1 VDLNRIKDVSFH
13 GKIKIKEL
21 NGTVNYHNKVK
32 VIASITRAVL
42 IDVIINGDVY
52 INNVGRFIANYEIEN
67 GVIIEN
73 AGSIYMEGES
83 SFGNGVETS
92 PIMEGNGRSVKIFN
106 RLNSHIA
113 YIVAMYRHNFVM
125 RKKINK
131 IIDDYASSK
140 LREFGT
146 IKKHAKIINARLIKN
161 ALIDPYTTIENTDEI
176 NNTTII
182 SAKESPSYIGTSVIL
197 KDCIVLKGAHIVD
210 GTVIKK
216 AFIGEGVKLGRQ
228 FSCEDSLLFA
238 NCEGEHGE
246 MFSIFAG
253 PYTVTHH
260 KATLLIASHFSFF
273 NAGSGTNQ
281 SNHMYKLGPY
291 HHGFME
297 RGCKTGSNSY
307 ILWPSRIGAFST
319 VIGAHYDN
327 IDSSNFPFSYITEHG
342 YHQTRLIPALNLFG
356 VGLAR
361 DENKWIERDR
371 RTGDKKDLIIFEVFS
386 PYTVSKMINA
396 EKILKDIRKNK
407 DENNKKG
414 DFIVYKNMIIKG
426 ASLNKYSQRYSIAI
440 DLYLRNKLLSY
451 IKDCKNINDIIES
464 LKSEKVYSDWVD
476 VGGLICAKERLDNI
490 IKDIENDKIKDIEN
504 ILKGNSA
511 AIISDAGTPCIS
523 DPGVSIINKA
533 IENNINIIP
542 IGGISAFTTLLSVS
556 GLSGNILFVG
566 FLSNKSGRRRNQL
579 KELYNNEKNIIII
592 YESVHRIKNC
602 IEDIVNIFGENTDII
617 IGRELTKQFEQIIRD
632 KAKKIID
639 FFSDN
644 SIISKGEFCMIIDN
658 RKPKECK
665 SNAENNLCKES
676 NYDN

>member
-1 VDLNRIKDVSFH
+1 MAYKFSKEDKEFRKLKKMEIEFLKSQGCISQSWEKILIKNVDLNRIKDVSFH

-21 NGTVNYHNKVK
+21 NGNVSYHNKVK
-32 VIASITRAVL
+32 VEASITRATL
-42 IDVIINGDVY
+42 IDVVINGNVY
-52 INNVGRFIANYEIEN
+52 INNVGRLIANYEIED

-73 AGSIYMEGES
+73 AGAIYMEGES

-113 YIVAMYRHNFVM
+113 YIVAMYRHNYLM
-125 RKKINK
+125 REKINK
-131 IIDDYASSK
+131 IIENYSSSK
-140 LREFGT
+140 ISKFGL

-161 ALIDPYTTIENTDEI
+161 AHIDPYTTIENTDEI

-182 SAKESPSYIGTSVIL
+182 STKESPSYIGTSVIL

-327 IDSSNFPFSYITEHG
+327 VDSSDFPFSYITEHG

-356 VGLAR
+356 VGLTR
-361 DENKWIERDR
+361 DENKWIDRDR

-396 EKILKDIRKNK
+396 EKILKDIKKNINESK
-407 DENNKKG
+407 D
-414 DFIVYKNMIIKG
+414 DFVTYKNMIIKIS
-426 ASLNKYSQRYSIAI
+426 SLDKYSQRYSIAI
-440 DLYLRNKLLSY
+440 DLYLCGKLLDF
-451 IKDCKNINDIIES
+451 IKKSKNIDDIIKN
-464 LKSEKVYSDWVD
+464 LNAEKIYKEWVD
-476 VGGLICAKERLDNI
+476 AGGLICAKERLDNI
-490 IKDIENDKIKDIEN
+490 IKDIENEKINNIESILEAFKNLYDNYYSDEKSWVVDTIKKRYSIKNADKEIIIKILKEYISLLKTSYDILYRDAEKEYDISKMVSCGIDDKNFMEEDFKAIRGTVEDNAFVVKYKNDMDEKIKDIN
-504 ILKGNSA
+504 
-511 AIISDAGTPCIS
+511 
-523 DPGVSIINKA
+523 
-533 IENNINIIP
+533 
-542 IGGISAFTTLLSVS
+542 
-556 GLSGNILFVG
+556 
-566 FLSNKSGRRRNQL
+566 
-579 KELYNNEKNIIII
+579 
-592 YESVHRIKNC
+592 
-602 IEDIVNIFGENTDII
+602 
-617 IGRELTKQFEQIIRD
+617 
-632 KAKKIID
+632 KIID
-639 FFSDN
+639 LLDT
-644 SIISKGEFCMIIDN
+644 
-658 RKPKECK
+658 
-665 SNAENNLCKES
+665 
-676 NYDN
+676 

>member
-1 VDLNRIKDVSFH
+1 MAYKFSKEDKEFRKLKKMEIEFLKSQGCISQSWEKILIKNVDLNRIKDVSFH

-21 NGTVNYHNKVK
+21 NGNVSYHNKVK
-32 VIASITRAVL
+32 VEASITRATL
-42 IDVIINGDVY
+42 IDVVINGNVY
-52 INNVGRFIANYEIEN
+52 INNVGRLIANYEIED

-73 AGSIYMEGES
+73 AGAIYMEGES

-113 YIVAMYRHNFVM
+113 YIVAMYRHNYLM
-125 RKKINK
+125 REKINK
-131 IIDDYASSK
+131 IIENYSSSK
-140 LREFGT
+140 ISKFGL

-161 ALIDPYTTIENTDEI
+161 AHIDPYTTIENTDEI

-182 SAKESPSYIGTSVIL
+182 STKESPSYIGTSVIL

-327 IDSSNFPFSYITEHG
+327 VDSSDFPFSYITEHG

-356 VGLAR
+356 VGLTR
-361 DENKWIERDR
+361 DENKWIDRDR

-396 EKILKDIRKNK
+396 EKILKDIKKNINESK
-407 DENNKKG
+407 D
-414 DFIVYKNMIIKG
+414 DFVAYKNMIIKIS
-426 ASLNKYSQRYSIAI
+426 SLDKYSQRYSIAI
-440 DLYLRNKLLSY
+440 DLYLCDKLLDF
-451 IKDCKNINDIIES
+451 IKNSKNVDDIIKN
-464 LKSEKVYSDWVD
+464 LNSEKIYNEWVD
-476 VGGLICAKERLDNI
+476 AGGLICAKERLNNI
-490 IKDIENDKIKDIEN
+490 IKDIENEKINNIESILEAFKNLYDNYYSDEKSWVVDTIKKRYSIKNADKEIIIKILKEYISLLKTSYDILYRDAEKEYDISKMVSCGIDDKNFMEEDFKAIRGTVEDNAFVVKYKNDMDEKIKDIN
-504 ILKGNSA
+504 
-511 AIISDAGTPCIS
+511 
-523 DPGVSIINKA
+523 
-533 IENNINIIP
+533 
-542 IGGISAFTTLLSVS
+542 
-556 GLSGNILFVG
+556 
-566 FLSNKSGRRRNQL
+566 
-579 KELYNNEKNIIII
+579 
-592 YESVHRIKNC
+592 
-602 IEDIVNIFGENTDII
+602 
-617 IGRELTKQFEQIIRD
+617 
-632 KAKKIID
+632 KIID
-639 FFSDN
+639 LLD
-644 SIISKGEFCMIIDN
+644 I
-658 RKPKECK
+658 
-665 SNAENNLCKES
+665 
-676 NYDN
+676 

>member
-1 VDLNRIKDVSFH
+1 MTYKFSKEDKEFRKLKKKEIEFLKSQGCISQSWDKILIKNVDLNRIKDVSFH

-21 NGTVNYHNKVK
+21 NGNVSYHNKVK
-32 VIASITRAVL
+32 VEASITRATL
-42 IDVIINGDVY
+42 IDVVINGNVY
-52 INNVGRFIANYEIEN
+52 INNVGRLIANYEIEN

-73 AGSIYMEGES
+73 AGAIYMEGES

-113 YIVAMYRHNFVM
+113 YIIAMYRHNYLM
-125 RKKINK
+125 REKINK
-131 IIDDYASSK
+131 IIENYSSSK
-140 LREFGT
+140 ISKFGL

-161 ALIDPYTTIENTDEI
+161 AHIDPYTTIENTDEI

-182 SAKESPSYIGTSVIL
+182 STKESPSYIGTSVIL

-327 IDSSNFPFSYITEHG
+327 VDSSDFPFSYITEHG

-356 VGLAR
+356 VGLTR

-396 EKILKDIRKNK
+396 EKILKDIKNDIK
-407 DENNKKG
+407 DGKD
-414 DFIVYKNMIIKG
+414 DFVMYKNMIIKIS
-426 ASLNKYSQRYSIAI
+426 SLDKYSQRYSIAI
-440 DLYLRNKLLSY
+440 DLYLCGKLLHF
-451 IKDCKNINDIIES
+451 IKNCKNINDIIEN
-464 LKSEKVYSDWVD
+464 LKCEKIYNEWVD
-476 VGGLICAKERLDNI
+476 AGGLICAKERLNNI
-490 IKDIENDKIKDIEN
+490 IKDIEEDKIKDIEN
-504 ILKGNSA
+504 ILKA
-511 AIISDAGTPCIS
+511 F
-523 DPGVSIINKA
+523 
-533 IENNINIIP
+533 EN
-542 IGGISAFTTLLSVS
+542 
-556 GLSGNILFVG
+556 
-566 FLSNKSGRRRNQL
+566 
-579 KELYNNEKNIIII
+579 LYNNYYSDEKSWVIYIIKKRYSIENVDKEIIIKILKEYISLLKTSYDILYRDAKKEYDISKMVSCGIDDKNFMEEDFKAIRGTVEDNAFVIKYKKDMDEKIKNI
-592 YESVHRIKNC
+592 N
-602 IEDIVNIFGENTDII
+602 
-617 IGRELTKQFEQIIRD
+617 
-632 KAKKIID
+632 KII
-639 FFSDN
+639 
-644 SIISKGEFCMIIDN
+644 
-658 RKPKECK
+658 
-665 SNAENNLCKES
+665 ES
-676 NYDN
+676 L

>member
-1 VDLNRIKDVSFH
+1 MAYGFLKEDKDFRKLKKKEIEFLKSQGCISQSWDKILIKNVDLNRIKDVSFH

-21 NGTVNYHNKVK
+21 NGTVLYHNNVK
-32 VIASITRAVL
+32 VIASITRATL
-42 IDVIINGDVY
+42 IDVFINGNVY
-52 INNVGRFIANYEIEN
+52 INNVGRFIADYEIED

-113 YIVAMYRHNFVM
+113 YIVAMYRHNSLM
-125 RKKINK
+125 REKIND
-131 IIDDYASSK
+131 IIDNYASSK
-140 LREFGT
+140 IMKFGQ
-146 IKKHAKIINARLIKN
+146 IKKYAKIINARLIKN
-161 ALIDPYTTIENTDEI
+161 AHIDPYATVENTDEI

-216 AFIGEGVKLGRQ
+216 SFIGEGVKLGRQ

-307 ILWPSRIGAFST
+307 ILWPSRIGAFTT

-327 IDSSNFPFSYITEHG
+327 VDSSDFPFSYITEHG

-386 PYTVSKMINA
+386 PYTVSKMIKA
-396 EKILKDIRKNK
+396 EKILKEIKLK
-407 DENNKKG
+407 ETKNNKKNNKKKAK
-414 DFIVYKNMIIKG
+414 DNFIMYKNMIIKIS
-426 ASLNKYSQRYSIAI
+426 SLDKYAQRYSLAI

-451 IKDCKNINDIIES
+451 IKDYKNINDMIKN
-464 LKSEKVYSDWVD
+464 LKPEKAYKEWIDA
-476 VGGLICAKERLDNI
+476 GGLICAKERLDDI
-490 IKDIENDKIKDIEN
+490 IKDIETGKLNKVELILESFKNLYDNYYSDEKSWVMDTIKKRYSIEKINKEIIIKILKEYVSLLKTSYDILYRDAEKEYDISKMISCGIDDKNFMEEDFKAIRGTVKENAFVKKYKNDMEDKIKDI
-504 ILKGNSA
+504 
-511 AIISDAGTPCIS
+511 
-523 DPGVSIINKA
+523 NK
-533 IENNINIIP
+533 IMK
-542 IGGISAFTTLLSVS
+542 L
-556 GLSGNILFVG
+556 
-566 FLSNKSGRRRNQL
+566 
-579 KELYNNEKNIIII
+579 
-592 YESVHRIKNC
+592 
-602 IEDIVNIFGENTDII
+602 
-617 IGRELTKQFEQIIRD
+617 
-632 KAKKIID
+632 
-639 FFSDN
+639 
-644 SIISKGEFCMIIDN
+644 
-658 RKPKECK
+658 
-665 SNAENNLCKES
+665 
-676 NYDN
+676 

>member
-1 VDLNRIKDVSFH
+1 MTYKFSKEDKEFRKLKKKEIEFLKSQGCISQSWDKILIKNVDLNRIKDVSFH

-21 NGTVNYHNKVK
+21 NGNVSYHNKVK
-32 VIASITRAVL
+32 VEASITRATL
-42 IDVIINGDVY
+42 IDVVVNGNVY
-52 INNVGRFIANYEIEN
+52 INNVGRLIANYEIEN

-73 AGSIYMEGES
+73 AGAIYMEGES

-113 YIVAMYRHNFVM
+113 YIIAMYRHNYLM
-125 RKKINK
+125 REKINK
-131 IIDDYASSK
+131 IIENYSSSK
-140 LREFGT
+140 ISKFGL

-161 ALIDPYTTIENTDEI
+161 AHIDPYTTIENTDEI

-182 SAKESPSYIGTSVIL
+182 STKESPSYIGTSVIL

-327 IDSSNFPFSYITEHG
+327 VDSSDFPFSYITEHG

-396 EKILKDIRKNK
+396 EKILKDIKNDIK
-407 DENNKKG
+407 DGKD
-414 DFIVYKNMIIKG
+414 DFVMYKNMIIKIS
-426 ASLNKYSQRYSIAI
+426 SLDKYSQRYSIAI
-440 DLYLRNKLLSY
+440 DLYLCGKLLHF
-451 IKDCKNINDIIES
+451 IKNCKNINDIIEN
-464 LKSEKVYSDWVD
+464 LKCEKIYNEWVD
-476 VGGLICAKERLDNI
+476 AGGLICAKERLNNI
-490 IKDIENDKIKDIEN
+490 IKDIEEDKIKDIEN
-504 ILKGNSA
+504 ILKA
-511 AIISDAGTPCIS
+511 F
-523 DPGVSIINKA
+523 
-533 IENNINIIP
+533 EN
-542 IGGISAFTTLLSVS
+542 
-556 GLSGNILFVG
+556 
-566 FLSNKSGRRRNQL
+566 
-579 KELYNNEKNIIII
+579 LYNNYYSDEKSWVIYIIKKRYSIENVDKEIIIKILKEYISLLKTSYDILYRDAKKEYDISKMVSCGIDDKNFMEEDFKAIRGTVEDNAFVIKYKKDMDEKIKNINKIM
-592 YESVHRIKNC
+592 ES
-602 IEDIVNIFGENTDII
+602 
-617 IGRELTKQFEQIIRD
+617 L
-632 KAKKIID
+632 
-639 FFSDN
+639 
-644 SIISKGEFCMIIDN
+644 
-658 RKPKECK
+658 
-665 SNAENNLCKES
+665 
-676 NYDN
+676 

>member
-1 VDLNRIKDVSFH
+1 MTYKFSKEDKEFRKLKKKEIEFLKSQGCISQSWDKILIKNVDLNRIKDVSFH

-21 NGTVNYHNKVK
+21 NGNVSYHNKVK
-32 VIASITRAVL
+32 VEASITRATL
-42 IDVIINGDVY
+42 IDVVINGNVY
-52 INNVGRFIANYEIEN
+52 INNVGRLIANYEIEN

-73 AGSIYMEGES
+73 AGAIYMEGES

-113 YIVAMYRHNFVM
+113 YIIAMYRHNYLM
-125 RKKINK
+125 REKINK
-131 IIDDYASSK
+131 IIENYSSSK
-140 LREFGT
+140 ISKFGL

-161 ALIDPYTTIENTDEI
+161 AHIDPYTTIENTDEI

-182 SAKESPSYIGTSVIL
+182 STKESPSYIGTSVIL

-327 IDSSNFPFSYITEHG
+327 VDSSDFPFSYITEHG

-356 VGLAR
+356 VGLTR

-396 EKILKDIRKNK
+396 EKILKDIKNDIK
-407 DENNKKG
+407 DGKD
-414 DFIVYKNMIIKG
+414 DFVMYKNMIIKIS
-426 ASLNKYSQRYSIAI
+426 SLDKYSQRYSIAI
-440 DLYLRNKLLSY
+440 DLYLCGKLLHF
-451 IKDCKNINDIIES
+451 IKNCKNINDIIEN
-464 LKSEKVYSDWVD
+464 LKCEKIYNEWVD
-476 VGGLICAKERLDNI
+476 AGGLICAKERLNNI
-490 IKDIENDKIKDIEN
+490 IKDIEEDKIKDIEN
-504 ILKGNSA
+504 ILKA
-511 AIISDAGTPCIS
+511 F
-523 DPGVSIINKA
+523 
-533 IENNINIIP
+533 EN
-542 IGGISAFTTLLSVS
+542 
-556 GLSGNILFVG
+556 
-566 FLSNKSGRRRNQL
+566 
-579 KELYNNEKNIIII
+579 LYNNYYSDEKSWVIYIIKKRYSIENVDKEIIIKI
-592 YESVHRIKNC
+592 LKEYISLLKTSY
-602 IEDIVNIFGENTDII
+602 DI
-617 IGRELTKQFEQIIRD
+617 LYRD
-632 KAKKIID
+632 AKKEYD
-639 FFSDN
+639 
-644 SIISKGEFCMIIDN
+644 ISKMVSCGIDDKN
-658 RKPKECK
+658 FMEEDFKAIRGTVED
-665 SNAENNLCKES
+665 NAFVIKYKKDMDEKIKDINKIMES
-676 NYDN
+676 L

>member
-1 VDLNRIKDVSFH
+1 MTYKFSKEDKEFRKLKKKEIEFLKSQGCISQSWDKILIKNVDLNRIKDVSFH

-21 NGTVNYHNKVK
+21 NGNVSYHNKVK
-32 VIASITRAVL
+32 VEASITRATL
-42 IDVIINGDVY
+42 IDVVVNGNVY
-52 INNVGRFIANYEIEN
+52 INNVGRLIANYEIEN

-73 AGSIYMEGES
+73 AGAIYMEGES

-113 YIVAMYRHNFVM
+113 YIIAMYRHNYLM
-125 RKKINK
+125 REKINK
-131 IIDDYASSK
+131 IIENYSSSK
-140 LREFGT
+140 ISKFGL

-161 ALIDPYTTIENTDEI
+161 AHIDPYTTIENTDEI

-182 SAKESPSYIGTSVIL
+182 STKESPSYIGTSVIL

-327 IDSSNFPFSYITEHG
+327 VDSSDFPFSYITEHG

-356 VGLAR
+356 VGLTR

-396 EKILKDIRKNK
+396 EKILKDIKNDIK
-407 DENNKKG
+407 DGKD
-414 DFIVYKNMIIKG
+414 DFVMYKNMIIKIS
-426 ASLNKYSQRYSIAI
+426 SLDKYSQRYSIAI
-440 DLYLRNKLLSY
+440 DLYLCGKLLHF
-451 IKDCKNINDIIES
+451 IKNCKNINDIIEN
-464 LKSEKVYSDWVD
+464 LKCEKIYNEWVD
-476 VGGLICAKERLDNI
+476 AGGLICAKERLNNI
-490 IKDIENDKIKDIEN
+490 IKDIEEDKIKDIEN
-504 ILKGNSA
+504 ILKA
-511 AIISDAGTPCIS
+511 F
-523 DPGVSIINKA
+523 
-533 IENNINIIP
+533 EN
-542 IGGISAFTTLLSVS
+542 
-556 GLSGNILFVG
+556 
-566 FLSNKSGRRRNQL
+566 
-579 KELYNNEKNIIII
+579 LYNNYYSDEKSWVIYIIKKRYSIENVDKEIIIKI
-592 YESVHRIKNC
+592 LKEYISLLKTSY
-602 IEDIVNIFGENTDII
+602 DI
-617 IGRELTKQFEQIIRD
+617 LYRD
-632 KAKKIID
+632 AKKEYD
-639 FFSDN
+639 
-644 SIISKGEFCMIIDN
+644 ISKMVSCGIDDKN
-658 RKPKECK
+658 FMEEDFKAIRGTVED
-665 SNAENNLCKES
+665 NAFVIKYKKDMDEKIKDINKIMES
-676 NYDN
+676 L

>member
-1 VDLNRIKDVSFH
+1 MTYKFSKEDKEFRKLKKKEIEFLKSQGCISQSWDKILIKNVDLNRIKDVSFH

-21 NGTVNYHNKVK
+21 NGNVSYHNKVK
-32 VIASITRAVL
+32 VEASITRATL
-42 IDVIINGDVY
+42 IDVVINGNVY
-52 INNVGRFIANYEIEN
+52 INNVGRLIANYEIEN

-73 AGSIYMEGES
+73 AGAIYMEGES

-113 YIVAMYRHNFVM
+113 YIIAMYRHNYLM
-125 RKKINK
+125 RVKINK
-131 IIDDYASSK
+131 IIENYSSSK
-140 LREFGT
+140 ISKFGL

-161 ALIDPYTTIENTDEI
+161 AHIDPYTTIENTDEI

-182 SAKESPSYIGTSVIL
+182 STKESPSYIGTSVIL

-327 IDSSNFPFSYITEHG
+327 VDSSDFPFSYITEHG

-356 VGLAR
+356 VGLTR

-396 EKILKDIRKNK
+396 EKILKDIKNDIK
-407 DENNKKG
+407 DGKD
-414 DFIVYKNMIIKG
+414 DFVMYKNMIIKIS
-426 ASLNKYSQRYSIAI
+426 SLDKYSQRYSIAI
-440 DLYLRNKLLSY
+440 DLYLCGKLLHF
-451 IKDCKNINDIIES
+451 IKNCKNINDIIEN
-464 LKSEKVYSDWVD
+464 LKCEKIYNEWVD
-476 VGGLICAKERLDNI
+476 AGGLICAKERLDDI
-490 IKDIENDKIKDIEN
+490 IKDIEEDKIKDIEN
-504 ILKGNSA
+504 ILKA
-511 AIISDAGTPCIS
+511 F
-523 DPGVSIINKA
+523 
-533 IENNINIIP
+533 EN
-542 IGGISAFTTLLSVS
+542 
-556 GLSGNILFVG
+556 
-566 FLSNKSGRRRNQL
+566 
-579 KELYNNEKNIIII
+579 LYNNYYSDEKSWVIYIIKKRYSIENVDKEIIIKILKEYISLLKTSYDILYRDAKKEYDISKMVSCGIDDKNFMEEDFKAIRGTVEDNAFVIKYKKDMDEKIKNI
-592 YESVHRIKNC
+592 N
-602 IEDIVNIFGENTDII
+602 
-617 IGRELTKQFEQIIRD
+617 
-632 KAKKIID
+632 KII
-639 FFSDN
+639 
-644 SIISKGEFCMIIDN
+644 
-658 RKPKECK
+658 
-665 SNAENNLCKES
+665 ES
-676 NYDN
+676 L

>member
-1 VDLNRIKDVSFH
+1 MTYKFSKEDKEFRKLKKKEIEFLKSQGCISQSWDKILIKNVDLNRIKDVSFH

-21 NGTVNYHNKVK
+21 NGNVSYHNKVK
-32 VIASITRAVL
+32 VEASITRATL
-42 IDVIINGDVY
+42 IDVVINGNVY
-52 INNVGRFIANYEIEN
+52 INNVGRLIANYEIEN

-73 AGSIYMEGES
+73 AGAIYMEGES

-92 PIMEGNGRSVKIFN
+92 PIMEGNGRSVKIYN

-113 YIVAMYRHNFVM
+113 YIIAMYRHNYLM
-125 RKKINK
+125 REKINK
-131 IIDDYASSK
+131 IIENYSSSK
-140 LREFGT
+140 ISKFGL

-161 ALIDPYTTIENTDEI
+161 AHIDPYTTIENTDEI

-182 SAKESPSYIGTSVIL
+182 STKESPSYIGTSVIL

-327 IDSSNFPFSYITEHG
+327 VDSSDFPFSYITEHG

-356 VGLAR
+356 VGLTR

-396 EKILKDIRKNK
+396 EKILKDIKNDINDRK
-407 DENNKKG
+407 D
-414 DFIVYKNMIIKG
+414 DFVMYKNMIIKIS
-426 ASLNKYSQRYSIAI
+426 SLDKYSQRYSIAI
-440 DLYLRNKLLSY
+440 DLYLCGKLLHF
-451 IKDCKNINDIIES
+451 IKNCKNINDIIEN
-464 LKSEKVYSDWVD
+464 LKCEKIYNEWVD
-476 VGGLICAKERLDNI
+476 AGGLICAKERLNNI
-490 IKDIENDKIKDIEN
+490 IKDIEEDKIKDIEN
-504 ILKGNSA
+504 ILKA
-511 AIISDAGTPCIS
+511 F
-523 DPGVSIINKA
+523 
-533 IENNINIIP
+533 EN
-542 IGGISAFTTLLSVS
+542 
-556 GLSGNILFVG
+556 
-566 FLSNKSGRRRNQL
+566 
-579 KELYNNEKNIIII
+579 LYNNYYSDEKSWVIYIIKKRYSIENVDKEVII
-592 YESVHRIKNC
+592 KILKEYISLLKTSY
-602 IEDIVNIFGENTDII
+602 DI
-617 IGRELTKQFEQIIRD
+617 LYRD
-632 KAKKIID
+632 AKKEYD
-639 FFSDN
+639 
-644 SIISKGEFCMIIDN
+644 ISKMVSCGIDDKN
-658 RKPKECK
+658 FMEEDFKAIRGTVED
-665 SNAENNLCKES
+665 NAFVIKYKKDMDEKIKDINKIMES
-676 NYDN
+676 L

>member
-1 VDLNRIKDVSFH
+1 MDYDFIREDKDFRKLKKKEIEFLKSQGCISQSWDKILIKNVDLNRIKDVSFH

-21 NGTVNYHNKVK
+21 NGTVLYHNNVK
-32 VIASITRAVL
+32 VIASITRATL
-42 IDVIINGDVY
+42 IDVFINGNVY
-52 INNVGRFIANYEIEN
+52 INNVGRFIADYEIED

-113 YIVAMYRHNFVM
+113 YIVAMYRHNSLM
-125 RKKINK
+125 REKIND
-131 IIDDYASSK
+131 IIDNYASSK
-140 LREFGT
+140 IMKFGQ
-146 IKKHAKIINARLIKN
+146 IKKYAKIINARLIKN
-161 ALIDPYTTIENTDEI
+161 AHIDPYATVENTDEI

-307 ILWPSRIGAFST
+307 ILWPSRIGAFTT

-327 IDSSNFPFSYITEHG
+327 VDSSDFPFSYITEHG

-386 PYTVSKMINA
+386 PYTVSKMIKA
-396 EKILKDIRKNK
+396 EKILKEIKLK
-407 DENNKKG
+407 ETKNNKKNNKKKAK
-414 DFIVYKNMIIKG
+414 DNFIIYKNMIIKIS
-426 ASLNKYSQRYSIAI
+426 SLDKYAQRYSLAI

-451 IKDCKNINDIIES
+451 IKDYKNINDMIKN
-464 LKSEKVYSDWVD
+464 LKPEKAYKEWIDA
-476 VGGLICAKERLDNI
+476 GGLICAKERLDDI
-490 IKDIENDKIKDIEN
+490 IKDIETGKLNKVELILESFKNLYDNYYSDEKSWVMDTIKKRYSIEKINKEIIIKILKEYVSLLKTSYDILYRDAEKEYDISKMISCGIDDKNFMEEDFKAIRGTVEENAFVKKYKNDMEDKIKDI
-504 ILKGNSA
+504 
-511 AIISDAGTPCIS
+511 
-523 DPGVSIINKA
+523 NK
-533 IENNINIIP
+533 IMK
-542 IGGISAFTTLLSVS
+542 L
-556 GLSGNILFVG
+556 
-566 FLSNKSGRRRNQL
+566 
-579 KELYNNEKNIIII
+579 
-592 YESVHRIKNC
+592 
-602 IEDIVNIFGENTDII
+602 
-617 IGRELTKQFEQIIRD
+617 
-632 KAKKIID
+632 
-639 FFSDN
+639 
-644 SIISKGEFCMIIDN
+644 
-658 RKPKECK
+658 
-665 SNAENNLCKES
+665 
-676 NYDN
+676 

>member
-1 VDLNRIKDVSFH
+1 MAYKFSKEDKEFRKLEKTEIEFLKSQGCISQSWEKILIKNVDLNRIKDVSFH

-21 NGTVNYHNKVK
+21 NGNVSYHNKVK
-32 VIASITRAVL
+32 VEASITRATL
-42 IDVIINGDVY
+42 IDVVINGNVY
-52 INNVGRFIANYEIEN
+52 INNVGRLIANYEIED

-73 AGSIYMEGES
+73 AGAIYMEGES

-113 YIVAMYRHNFVM
+113 YIVAMYRHNYLM
-125 RKKINK
+125 REKINK
-131 IIDDYASSK
+131 IIENYSSSK
-140 LREFGT
+140 ISKFGL

-161 ALIDPYTTIENTDEI
+161 APIDPYTTIENTDEI

-182 SAKESPSYIGTSVIL
+182 STKESPSYIGTSVIL

-327 IDSSNFPFSYITEHG
+327 VDSSDFPFSYITEHG

-356 VGLAR
+356 VGLTR
-361 DENKWIERDR
+361 DENKWIDRDR

-396 EKILKDIRKNK
+396 EKILKDIKKNINESK
-407 DENNKKG
+407 D
-414 DFIVYKNMIIKG
+414 DFVTYKNMIIKIS
-426 ASLNKYSQRYSIAI
+426 SLDKYSQRYSIAI
-440 DLYLRNKLLSY
+440 DLYLCGKLLGF
-451 IKDCKNINDIIES
+451 IKNSKNINDIIKN
-464 LKSEKVYSDWVD
+464 LNSEKIYKEWVD
-476 VGGLICAKERLDNI
+476 AGGLICAKEKLDNI
-490 IKDIENDKIKDIEN
+490 IKDIENEKINNIESILEAFKNLYDNYYSDEKSWVVDTIKKRYSIKNADKEIIIKILKEYISLLKTSYDILYRDAEKEYDISKMVSCGIDDKNFMEEDFKAIRGTVEDNAFVVKYKNDMDEKIKDIN
-504 ILKGNSA
+504 
-511 AIISDAGTPCIS
+511 
-523 DPGVSIINKA
+523 
-533 IENNINIIP
+533 
-542 IGGISAFTTLLSVS
+542 
-556 GLSGNILFVG
+556 
-566 FLSNKSGRRRNQL
+566 
-579 KELYNNEKNIIII
+579 
-592 YESVHRIKNC
+592 
-602 IEDIVNIFGENTDII
+602 
-617 IGRELTKQFEQIIRD
+617 
-632 KAKKIID
+632 KIIELLD
-639 FFSDN
+639 
-644 SIISKGEFCMIIDN
+644 I
-658 RKPKECK
+658 
-665 SNAENNLCKES
+665 
-676 NYDN
+676 

>member
-1 VDLNRIKDVSFH
+1 MTYKFSKEDKEFRKLKKKEIEFLKSQGCISQSWDKILIKNVDLNRIKDVSFH

-21 NGTVNYHNKVK
+21 NGNVSYHNKVK
-32 VIASITRAVL
+32 VEASITRATL
-42 IDVIINGDVY
+42 IDVVINGNVY
-52 INNVGRFIANYEIEN
+52 INNVGRLIANYEIEN

-73 AGSIYMEGES
+73 AGAIYMEGES

-113 YIVAMYRHNFVM
+113 YIIAMYRHNYLM
-125 RKKINK
+125 REKINK
-131 IIDDYASSK
+131 IIENYSSSK
-140 LREFGT
+140 ISKFGL

-161 ALIDPYTTIENTDEI
+161 AHIDPYTTIENTDEI

-182 SAKESPSYIGTSVIL
+182 STKESPSYIGTSVIL

-327 IDSSNFPFSYITEHG
+327 VDSSDFPFSYITEHG

-356 VGLAR
+356 VGLTR

-396 EKILKDIRKNK
+396 EKILKDIKNDIK
-407 DENNKKG
+407 DGKD
-414 DFIVYKNMIIKG
+414 DFVMYKNMIIKIS
-426 ASLNKYSQRYSIAI
+426 SLDKYSQRYSIAI
-440 DLYLRNKLLSY
+440 DLYLCGKLLHF
-451 IKDCKNINDIIES
+451 IKNCKNINDIIEN
-464 LKSEKVYSDWVD
+464 LKCEKIYNEWVD
-476 VGGLICAKERLDNI
+476 AGGLICAKERLNNI
-490 IKDIENDKIKDIEN
+490 IKDIEEDKIKDIEN
-504 ILKGNSA
+504 ILKA
-511 AIISDAGTPCIS
+511 F
-523 DPGVSIINKA
+523 
-533 IENNINIIP
+533 EN
-542 IGGISAFTTLLSVS
+542 
-556 GLSGNILFVG
+556 
-566 FLSNKSGRRRNQL
+566 
-579 KELYNNEKNIIII
+579 LYNNYYSDEKSWVIYIIKKRYSIEDVDKEIIIKI
-592 YESVHRIKNC
+592 LKEYISLLKTSY
-602 IEDIVNIFGENTDII
+602 DI
-617 IGRELTKQFEQIIRD
+617 LYRD
-632 KAKKIID
+632 AKKEYD
-639 FFSDN
+639 
-644 SIISKGEFCMIIDN
+644 ISKMVSCGIDDKN
-658 RKPKECK
+658 FMEEDFKAIRGTVED
-665 SNAENNLCKES
+665 NAFVIKYKKDMDKKIKDINKIMASL
-676 NYDN
+676 

>member
-1 VDLNRIKDVSFH
+1 MAYKFSKEDKEFRKLKKTEIEFLKSQGCISQSWEKILIKNVDLNRIKDVSFH

-21 NGTVNYHNKVK
+21 NGNVSYHNKVK
-32 VIASITRAVL
+32 VEASITRATL
-42 IDVIINGDVY
+42 IDVVINGNVY
-52 INNVGRFIANYEIEN
+52 INNIGRLVANYEIED

-73 AGSIYMEGES
+73 AGAIYMEGES

-113 YIVAMYRHNFVM
+113 YIVAMYRHNYLM
-125 RKKINK
+125 REKINK
-131 IIDDYASSK
+131 IIENYSSSK
-140 LREFGT
+140 ISKFGL

-161 ALIDPYTTIENTDEI
+161 AHIDPYTTIENTDEI

-182 SAKESPSYIGTSVIL
+182 STKESPSYIGTSVIL

-327 IDSSNFPFSYITEHG
+327 VDSSDFPFSYITEHG

-356 VGLAR
+356 VGLTR
-361 DENKWIERDR
+361 DENKWIDRDR

-396 EKILKDIRKNK
+396 EKILKDIKKNINDIK
-407 DENNKKG
+407 D
-414 DFIVYKNMIIKG
+414 DFVTYKNMIIKIS
-426 ASLNKYSQRYSIAI
+426 SLDKYSQRYSIAI
-440 DLYLRNKLLSY
+440 DLYLCGKLLDF
-451 IKDCKNINDIIES
+451 IKNSKNIDDIIKN
-464 LKSEKVYSDWVD
+464 LNSEKIYNEWVD
-476 VGGLICAKERLDNI
+476 AGGLICAKEKLDNI
-490 IKDIENDKIKDIEN
+490 IKDIENEKINNIESILEAFKNLYDNYYSDEKSWVVDTIKKRYSIKNADKEIIIKILKEYISLLKTSYDILYRDAEKEYDISKMVSCGIDDKNFMEEDFKAIRGTVEDNAFVVKYKNDMDEKIKDIN
-504 ILKGNSA
+504 K
-511 AIISDAGTPCIS
+511 
-523 DPGVSIINKA
+523 IIN
-533 IENNINIIP
+533 
-542 IGGISAFTTLLSVS
+542 LL
-556 GLSGNILFVG
+556 
-566 FLSNKSGRRRNQL
+566 
-579 KELYNNEKNIIII
+579 
-592 YESVHRIKNC
+592 
-602 IEDIVNIFGENTDII
+602 DI
-617 IGRELTKQFEQIIRD
+617 
-632 KAKKIID
+632 
-639 FFSDN
+639 
-644 SIISKGEFCMIIDN
+644 
-658 RKPKECK
+658 
-665 SNAENNLCKES
+665 
-676 NYDN
+676 

>member
-1 VDLNRIKDVSFH
+1 MTYKFSKEDKEFRKLKKKEIEFLKSQGCISQSWDKILIKNVDLNRIKDVSFH

-21 NGTVNYHNKVK
+21 NGNVSYHNKVK
-32 VIASITRAVL
+32 VEASITRATL
-42 IDVIINGDVY
+42 IDVVINGNVY
-52 INNVGRFIANYEIEN
+52 INNVGRLIANYEIEN

-73 AGSIYMEGES
+73 AGAIYMEGES

-113 YIVAMYRHNFVM
+113 YIIAMYRHNYLM
-125 RKKINK
+125 REKINK
-131 IIDDYASSK
+131 IIENYSSSK
-140 LREFGT
+140 ISKFGL

-161 ALIDPYTTIENTDEI
+161 AHIDPYTTIENTDEI

-182 SAKESPSYIGTSVIL
+182 STKESPSYIGTSVIL

-327 IDSSNFPFSYITEHG
+327 VDSSDFPFSYITEHG

-356 VGLAR
+356 VGLTR

-396 EKILKDIRKNK
+396 EKILKDIKNDIK
-407 DENNKKG
+407 DGKD
-414 DFIVYKNMIIKG
+414 DFVMYKNMIIKIS
-426 ASLNKYSQRYSIAI
+426 SLDKYSQRYSIAI
-440 DLYLRNKLLSY
+440 DLYLCGKLLDF
-451 IKDCKNINDIIES
+451 IKNCKNINDIIEN
-464 LKSEKVYSDWVD
+464 LKCEKIYNEWVD
-476 VGGLICAKERLDNI
+476 AGGLICAKERLDDI
-490 IKDIENDKIKDIEN
+490 IKDIENEKIKDIEN
-504 ILKGNSA
+504 ILKA
-511 AIISDAGTPCIS
+511 F
-523 DPGVSIINKA
+523 
-533 IENNINIIP
+533 EN
-542 IGGISAFTTLLSVS
+542 
-556 GLSGNILFVG
+556 
-566 FLSNKSGRRRNQL
+566 
-579 KELYNNEKNIIII
+579 LYNNYYSDEKSWVIYIIKKRYSIENVDKEIIIKI
-592 YESVHRIKNC
+592 LKEYISLLKTSY
-602 IEDIVNIFGENTDII
+602 DI
-617 IGRELTKQFEQIIRD
+617 LYRD
-632 KAKKIID
+632 AKKEYD
-639 FFSDN
+639 
-644 SIISKGEFCMIIDN
+644 ISKMVSCGIDDKNFMEEDFKAIRGTVEDNAFVVRYKNDMDSKIKDINKII
-658 RKPKECK
+658 E
-665 SNAENNLCKES
+665 LL
-676 NYDN
+676 

>member
-1 VDLNRIKDVSFH
+1 MTYKFSKEDKEFRKLKKKEIEFLKSQGCISQSWDKILIKNVDLNRIKDVSFH

-21 NGTVNYHNKVK
+21 NGNVSYHNKVK
-32 VIASITRAVL
+32 VEASITRATL
-42 IDVIINGDVY
+42 IDVVVNGNVY
-52 INNVGRFIANYEIEN
+52 INNVGRLIANYEIEN

-73 AGSIYMEGES
+73 AGAIYMEGES

-113 YIVAMYRHNFVM
+113 YIIAMYRHNYLM
-125 RKKINK
+125 REKINK
-131 IIDDYASSK
+131 IIENYSSSK
-140 LREFGT
+140 ISKFGL

-161 ALIDPYTTIENTDEI
+161 AHIDPYTTIENTDEI

-182 SAKESPSYIGTSVIL
+182 STKESPSYIGTSVIL

-327 IDSSNFPFSYITEHG
+327 VDSSDFPFSYITEHG

-396 EKILKDIRKNK
+396 EKILKDIKNDINDRK
-407 DENNKKG
+407 D
-414 DFIVYKNMIIKG
+414 DFVMYKNMIIKIS
-426 ASLNKYSQRYSIAI
+426 SLDKYSQRYSIAI
-440 DLYLRNKLLSY
+440 DLYLCGKLLHF
-451 IKDCKNINDIIES
+451 IKNCKNINDIIEN
-464 LKSEKVYSDWVD
+464 LKCEKIYNEWVD
-476 VGGLICAKERLDNI
+476 AGGLICAKERLNNI
-490 IKDIENDKIKDIEN
+490 IKDIEEDKIKDIEN
-504 ILKGNSA
+504 ILKA
-511 AIISDAGTPCIS
+511 F
-523 DPGVSIINKA
+523 
-533 IENNINIIP
+533 EN
-542 IGGISAFTTLLSVS
+542 
-556 GLSGNILFVG
+556 
-566 FLSNKSGRRRNQL
+566 
-579 KELYNNEKNIIII
+579 LYNNYYADEKSWVIYIIKKRYSIENVDKEVIIKILKEYISLLKTSYDILYRDAKKEYDISKMVSCGIDDKNFMEEDFKAIRGTVEDNAFVIKYKKDMDEKIKNINKIM
-592 YESVHRIKNC
+592 ES
-602 IEDIVNIFGENTDII
+602 
-617 IGRELTKQFEQIIRD
+617 L
-632 KAKKIID
+632 
-639 FFSDN
+639 
-644 SIISKGEFCMIIDN
+644 
-658 RKPKECK
+658 
-665 SNAENNLCKES
+665 
-676 NYDN
+676 

>member
-1 VDLNRIKDVSFH
+1 MTYKFSKEDKEFRKLKKKEIEFLKSQGCISQSWDKILIKNVDLNRIKDVSFH

-21 NGTVNYHNKVK
+21 NGNVSYHNKVK
-32 VIASITRAVL
+32 VEASITRATL
-42 IDVIINGDVY
+42 IDVVINGNVY
-52 INNVGRFIANYEIEN
+52 INNVGRLIANYEIEN

-73 AGSIYMEGES
+73 AGAIYMEGES

-113 YIVAMYRHNFVM
+113 YIIAMYRHNYLM
-125 RKKINK
+125 REKINK
-131 IIDDYASSK
+131 IIENYSSSK
-140 LREFGT
+140 ISKFGL

-161 ALIDPYTTIENTDEI
+161 AHIDPYTTIENTDEI

-182 SAKESPSYIGTSVIL
+182 STKESPSYIGTSVIL

-327 IDSSNFPFSYITEHG
+327 VDSSDFPFSYITEHG

-396 EKILKDIRKNK
+396 EKILKDIKNDIK
-407 DENNKKG
+407 DGKD
-414 DFIVYKNMIIKG
+414 DFVMYKNMIIKIS
-426 ASLNKYSQRYSIAI
+426 SLDKYSQRYSIAI
-440 DLYLRNKLLSY
+440 DLYLCGKLLHF
-451 IKDCKNINDIIES
+451 IKNCKNINDIIEN
-464 LKSEKVYSDWVD
+464 LKCEKIYNEWVD
-476 VGGLICAKERLDNI
+476 AGGLICAKERLDDI
-490 IKDIENDKIKDIEN
+490 IKDIEEDKIKDIEN
-504 ILKGNSA
+504 ILKA
-511 AIISDAGTPCIS
+511 F
-523 DPGVSIINKA
+523 
-533 IENNINIIP
+533 EN
-542 IGGISAFTTLLSVS
+542 
-556 GLSGNILFVG
+556 
-566 FLSNKSGRRRNQL
+566 
-579 KELYNNEKNIIII
+579 LYNNYYSDEKSWVIYIIKKRYSIENVDKEIIIKI
-592 YESVHRIKNC
+592 LKEYISLLKTSY
-602 IEDIVNIFGENTDII
+602 DI
-617 IGRELTKQFEQIIRD
+617 LYRD
-632 KAKKIID
+632 AKKEYD
-639 FFSDN
+639 
-644 SIISKGEFCMIIDN
+644 ISKMVSCGIDDKN
-658 RKPKECK
+658 FMEEDFKAIRGTVED
-665 SNAENNLCKES
+665 NAFVIKYKKDMDEKIKDINKIMES
-676 NYDN
+676 L

>member
-1 VDLNRIKDVSFH
+1 MAYKFSKEDKEFRKLKKTEIEFLKSQGCISQSWDKILIKNVDLNRIKDVSFH

-21 NGTVNYHNKVK
+21 NGNVSYHNKVK
-32 VIASITRAVL
+32 VEASITRATL
-42 IDVIINGDVY
+42 IDVVINGNVY
-52 INNVGRFIANYEIEN
+52 INNVGRLIANYEIED

-73 AGSIYMEGES
+73 AGAIYMEGES

-113 YIVAMYRHNFVM
+113 YIVAMYRHNYLM
-125 RKKINK
+125 REKINK
-131 IIDDYASSK
+131 IIENYSSSK
-140 LREFGT
+140 ISKFGL

-161 ALIDPYTTIENTDEI
+161 AHIDPYTTIENTDEI

-182 SAKESPSYIGTSVIL
+182 STKESPSYIGTSVIL

-327 IDSSNFPFSYITEHG
+327 VDSSDFPFSYITEHG

-356 VGLAR
+356 VGLTR
-361 DENKWIERDR
+361 DENKWIDRDR

-396 EKILKDIRKNK
+396 EKILKDIKKNINESK
-407 DENNKKG
+407 D
-414 DFIVYKNMIIKG
+414 DFVTYKNMIIKIS
-426 ASLNKYSQRYSIAI
+426 SLDKYSQRYSIAI
-440 DLYLRNKLLSY
+440 DLYLYGKLLDF
-451 IKDCKNINDIIES
+451 IKNSKNIDDII
-464 LKSEKVYSDWVD
+464 KNFNAEKIYKEWVD
-476 VGGLICAKERLDNI
+476 AGGLICAKEKLDNI
-490 IKDIENDKIKDIEN
+490 IKDIENEKINNIESILEAFKNLYDNYYSDEKSWVIDTIKKRYSIKNADKEIIIKILKEYISLLKTSYDILYRDAEKEYDISKMVSCGIDNKNFMEEDFKAIRGTVEDNAFVVKYKNDMDEKIKDIN
-504 ILKGNSA
+504 
-511 AIISDAGTPCIS
+511 
-523 DPGVSIINKA
+523 
-533 IENNINIIP
+533 
-542 IGGISAFTTLLSVS
+542 
-556 GLSGNILFVG
+556 
-566 FLSNKSGRRRNQL
+566 
-579 KELYNNEKNIIII
+579 
-592 YESVHRIKNC
+592 
-602 IEDIVNIFGENTDII
+602 
-617 IGRELTKQFEQIIRD
+617 
-632 KAKKIID
+632 KIID
-639 FFSDN
+639 LLDT
-644 SIISKGEFCMIIDN
+644 
-658 RKPKECK
+658 
-665 SNAENNLCKES
+665 
-676 NYDN
+676 

>member
-1 VDLNRIKDVSFH
+1 MTYKFSKEDKEFRKLKKKEIEFLKSQGCISQSWDKILIKNVDLNRIKDVSFH

-21 NGTVNYHNKVK
+21 NGNVSYHNKVK
-32 VIASITRAVL
+32 VEASITRATL
-42 IDVIINGDVY
+42 IDVVVNGNVY
-52 INNVGRFIANYEIEN
+52 INNVGRLIANYEIEN

-73 AGSIYMEGES
+73 AGAIYMEGES

-113 YIVAMYRHNFVM
+113 YIIAMYRHNYLM
-125 RKKINK
+125 REKINK
-131 IIDDYASSK
+131 IIENYSSSK
-140 LREFGT
+140 ISKFGL

-161 ALIDPYTTIENTDEI
+161 AHIDPYTTIENTDEI

-182 SAKESPSYIGTSVIL
+182 STKESPSYIGTSVIL

-327 IDSSNFPFSYITEHG
+327 VDSSDFPFSYITEHG

-396 EKILKDIRKNK
+396 EKILKDIKNDINDRK
-407 DENNKKG
+407 D
-414 DFIVYKNMIIKG
+414 DFVMYKNMIIKIS
-426 ASLNKYSQRYSIAI
+426 SLDKYSQRYSIAI
-440 DLYLRNKLLSY
+440 DLYLCGKLLHF
-451 IKDCKNINDIIES
+451 IKNCKNINDIIEN
-464 LKSEKVYSDWVD
+464 LKCEKIYNEWVD
-476 VGGLICAKERLDNI
+476 AGGLICAKERLNNI
-490 IKDIENDKIKDIEN
+490 IKDIEEDKIKDIEN
-504 ILKGNSA
+504 ILKA
-511 AIISDAGTPCIS
+511 F
-523 DPGVSIINKA
+523 
-533 IENNINIIP
+533 EN
-542 IGGISAFTTLLSVS
+542 
-556 GLSGNILFVG
+556 
-566 FLSNKSGRRRNQL
+566 
-579 KELYNNEKNIIII
+579 LYNNYYSDEKSWVIYIIKKRYSIENVDKEIIIKILKEYISLLKTSYDILYRDAKKEYDISKMVSCGIDDKNFMEEDFKAIRGTVEDNAFVIKYKKDMDEKIKNINKIM
-592 YESVHRIKNC
+592 ES
-602 IEDIVNIFGENTDII
+602 
-617 IGRELTKQFEQIIRD
+617 L
-632 KAKKIID
+632 
-639 FFSDN
+639 
-644 SIISKGEFCMIIDN
+644 
-658 RKPKECK
+658 
-665 SNAENNLCKES
+665 
-676 NYDN
+676 